1 MEKENDVISMDFP
14 EYEEENPAIPDVKVD
29 ISFYENREAAYERN
43 RRIAK
48 EETAEE
54 REEAF
59 FAKFEDSKPSKLET
73 FRLFMSRDLK
83 HGAYYVALAVTIFAS
98 AIMWFIDAL
107 IDGRI

>member
-1 MEKENDVISMDFP
+1 MDKENDVISMDFP
-14 EYEEENPAIPDVKVD
+14 EYEEKNPAIPDVKVD

-43 RRIAK
+43 RCIVK

-59 FAKFEDSKPSKLET
+59 FANFEDAEPSKLE
-73 FRLFMSRDLK
+73 RLRLLMSRNLK
-83 HGAYYVALAVTIFAS
+83 HGGYYVALAVTVFAS